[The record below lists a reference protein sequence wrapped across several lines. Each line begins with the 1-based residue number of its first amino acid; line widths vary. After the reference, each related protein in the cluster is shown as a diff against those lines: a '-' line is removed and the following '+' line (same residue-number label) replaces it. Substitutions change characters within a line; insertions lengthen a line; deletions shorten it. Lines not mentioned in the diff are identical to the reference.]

1 MVNINNLIIFHKKF
15 KPCKKEVIKI
25 AQRFFYNQTKIRDPE
40 TNKFNSIPAMSGESA
55 YQLAV
60 RLGTFTGTE
69 EEYNSWLDEKRSNA
83 LKDIDNI
90 KSESMK
96 AVSDEG
102 IKQVDNVSAIVDGIA
117 QDSTAKQIL
126 EKENKSLEYLTII
139 ATAAGKAGSLN
150 GFGLEK
156 GLDDSVVISYTDP
169 ETEILEGSCI
179 FPRDTTLVKI
189 KDSLSSINNS
199 LKIIALRNGVTV

>member
-1 MVNINNLIIFHKKF
+1 MIQ
-15 KPCKKEVIKI
+15 I
-25 AQRFFYNQTKIRDPE
+25 ARKFFYNKTKIRDPN
-40 TNKFNSIPAMSGESA
+40 TNLFINLPATTGESA

-69 EEYNSWLDEKRSNA
+69 EEYNSWLDEKRSDA
-83 LKDIDNI
+83 LKDIDNT

-96 AVSDEG
+96 AVADEG
-102 IKQVDNVSAIVDGIA
+102 TKQVDNISAIVDGIA

-169 ETEILEGSCI
+169 ETEILEGSCM
-179 FPRDTTLVKI
+179 FPRDTTLIKI
-189 KDSLSSINNS
+189 KESLASINNS
-199 LKIIALRNGVTV
+199 LKIIALRNGVTI